1 MKTISFPWLVGLLS
15 FAISGGSW
23 GEEPRE
29 HVAKAAGKGTSV
41 GKEYPVFG
49 EIERLDPAFDA
60 LVAPGAP
67 IEKLAGGFDWAEGPV
82 WNPKTKT
89 LLFSDVPRNVVFEWK
104 EGLGTREILLPSGY
118 TGSGARGGE
127 SGSNGLALD
136 RQGRLVLCQHGDR
149 RVARYEGGGR
159 FTTLAR
165 HYKDRRFN
173 SPNDLVFHSNGD
185 LYFTDPTYGL
195 EKGDQDPAKELLYSG
210 VYLLR
215 ARTGEVVLLAGD
227 LRFPN
232 GIELSPDQK
241 TLYVAISDPNNP
253 VVMAYD
259 LQVDGTA
266 SNGRVFFDARPLAA
280 DRKGL
285 PDGLKVDQRG
295 NVFAT
300 GPGGV
305 LVISPAGQHLGTIRT
320 GELIANCAWGND
332 GSTLYLT
339 SDMFLARVKTLTK
352 GRGF

>member
-1 MKTISFPWLVGLLS
+1 MKTNSFPWLGVFLS
-15 FAISGGSW
+15 LAISSGSW
-23 GEEPRE
+23 GGEARE
-29 HVAKAAGKGTSV
+29 SAAKAPGRVTSV

-49 EIERLDPAFDA
+49 EIERLDPALDR

-82 WNPKTKT
+82 WNPKAKT

-104 EGLGTREILLPSGY
+104 QGVGTREILLPSGY
-118 TGSGARGGE
+118 TGSGVRGGE

-149 RVARYEGGGR
+149 RVARYEGAGR

-185 LYFTDPTYGL
+185 LYFTDPPYGL
-195 EKGDQDPAKELLYSG
+195 EKGDQDPAKELLFSG

-241 TLYVAISDPNNP
+241 TLFVAISDPSNP

-266 SNGRVFFDARPLAA
+266 SNGRVFFDARTLAA

-320 GELIANCAWGND
+320 GELIANCAWGDD